1 MTGRTGWIEDFLR
14 YAARE
19 RRLSPHT
26 VAAYERDLAQAS
38 VFLTDHLGTSEWTWE
53 GVERTDLRA
62 FLGSLELR
70 GLARSSIQRKLA
82 AVRAFY
88 AFLHRTERL
97 EANPARLVR
106 APRRERPLPG
116 FVAEDRAMAL
126 LDGLGERARS
136 AGDVLALR
144 RWAMIELLYSCGLRL
159 AELRGLDR
167 GRVDAGE
174 RQLRVLGKG
183 GKERVVPVGRRA
195 LEALDAYLR
204 TRGDDG
210 SPALFVSARGGRL
223 SRRQIQRDMTRL
235 LEGAADGE
243 RLSTHSL
250 RHTFATHLL
259 DRGADLVSVK
269 ELLGHASLSTTRI
282 YTHTSIERLKRVH
295 ARAHPRGGVQ
305 E

>member
-1 MTGRTGWIEDFLR
+1 MTDRTGWKDDFLR

-19 RRLSPHT
+19 RRLSPNT
-26 VAAYERDLAQAS
+26 VAAYRRDLDQLAS
-38 VFLTDHLGTSEWTWE
+38 FLSDHRGSSDWRWDR
-53 GVERTDLRA
+53 VERGDIRA

-88 AFLHRTERL
+88 AFLHRTERI

-116 FVAEDRAMAL
+116 FVAEDRAMEL
-126 LDGLGERARS
+126 LDGIGERAS
-136 AGDVLALR
+136 DSGDPLELR

-167 GRVDAGE
+167 DGVDVNG
-174 RQLRVLGKG
+174 RQLRVTGKG
-183 GKERVVPVGRRA
+183 GKERVVPVGSR
-195 LEALDAYLR
+195 ALDALAIYLAA
-204 TRGDDG
+204 RGDDG
-210 SPALFVSARGGRL
+210 SKALFTSTRGSRL
-223 SRRQIQRDMTRL
+223 SRRQIQRDMSRL
-235 LEGAADGE
+235 LAGAADGE

-250 RHTFATHLL
+250 RHSFATHLL

-282 YTHTSIERLKRVH
+282 YTHTSVERLKRVH
-295 ARAHPRGGVQ
+295 ARAHPRGG

>member
-1 MTGRTGWIEDFLR
+1 MTDRTGWKDDFLR

-19 RRLSPHT
+19 RRLSPET
-26 VAAYERDLAQAS
+26 VAAYRRDLAQLAM
-38 VFLTDHLGTSEWTWE
+38 FLTDHFGTADWSWA
-53 GVERTDLRA
+53 GVERTDIRA

-106 APRRERPLPG
+106 APRRERPLPA
-116 FVAEDRAMAL
+116 FVAEDRAMEL
-126 LDGLGERARS
+126 LDGVGERARES
-136 AGDVLALR
+136 GDLLELR

-167 GRVDAGE
+167 GGVDASG

-183 GKERVVPVGRRA
+183 GKERIVPVGSRA
-195 LEALDAYLR
+195 LEALAAYLR
-204 TRGDDG
+204 ARGDDG
-210 SPALFVSARGGRL
+210 STALFSSSRGARL

-235 LEGAADGE
+235 LAGTADGE

-250 RHTFATHLL
+250 RHSFATHLL

-295 ARAHPRGGVQ
+295 ARAHPRGG